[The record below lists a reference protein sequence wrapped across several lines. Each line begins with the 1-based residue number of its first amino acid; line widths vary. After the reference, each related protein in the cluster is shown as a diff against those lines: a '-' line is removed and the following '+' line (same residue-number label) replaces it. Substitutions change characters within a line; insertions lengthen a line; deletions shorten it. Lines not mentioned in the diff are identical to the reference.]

1 MQKYFPNIG
10 DIPIYRLTTNEVK
23 NATPKNRYRADKFV
37 ECAKQYKEDITNL
50 NNNIE
55 DKDSKNY
62 SRQRQYLEDKFM
74 NDATKGL
81 DQEQIY
87 YLVKLSL
94 GREYSAIRNI
104 TLLFLYRRYK
114 DELLNCF
121 IKK

>member
-1 MQKYFPNIG
+1 MFVLALSLYN
-10 DIPIYRLTTNEVK
+10 TW
-23 NATPKNRYRADKFV
+23 NRGVFLLCK
-37 ECAKQYKEDITNL
+37 ITNL
-50 NNNIE
+50 LIYSNNIE

-94 GREYSAIRNI
+94 GSEYSAIRNI
-104 TLLFLYRRYK
+104 MLLFLYRKYK

-121 IKK
+121 VKSGLK